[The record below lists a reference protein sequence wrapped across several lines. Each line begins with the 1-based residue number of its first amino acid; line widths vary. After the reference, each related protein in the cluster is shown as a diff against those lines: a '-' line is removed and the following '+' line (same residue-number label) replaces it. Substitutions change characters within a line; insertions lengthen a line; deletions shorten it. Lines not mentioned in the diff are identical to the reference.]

1 MKDLW
6 IHRCLLKPS
15 RSTHDA
21 ASSSQSTGSKQLH
34 ERMMTKSKLLM
45 PPPVGVRH
53 ELQALLMPMNSD
65 TVSRIVKS
73 DSLILELA
81 QREFLRVGHD
91 KDQHNH
97 IRNKLRELGRL
108 LMQLRRNANQ
118 PNASLQ
124 DFIHAGK
131 LADIV
136 RAVQDIA
143 GFTPSQIIFKVPS
156 LALKIGHSIKKCAT
170 IVKATA
176 LESGDKQTVE
186 IADNF
191 AGLLDI
197 KWKEEI
203 AGPAQRTLHDGKRN
217 KLHALPTSAN
227 VVKMTEYIRGT
238 AKTQVDILTAATEES
253 AKTVTL
259 TQVILFNRSRQG
271 EASKMKLQDF
281 HKRHTA
287 SASSD
292 YGLSKLEQQLC
303 RLFEVVEV
311 VGKRGR
317 TVPVILS
324 SDIITQMTTL
334 TEKRGEAGVA
344 AGNKHVFARSSYD
357 NVEHI
362 RGSDCMKKHAELSGV
377 SDPQSMRSLKL
388 RKQVAISSQMLALK
402 EHELDLWQDVWGTIS
417 GFIVSTTVFLTP
429 CCVLLICPSCFFILK
444 QAA

>member
-1 MKDLW
+1 
-6 IHRCLLKPS
+6 
-15 RSTHDA
+15 
-21 ASSSQSTGSKQLH
+21 
-34 ERMMTKSKLLM
+34 MMTKSKLLM

-53 ELQALLMPMNSD
+53 ELQALLVPMNSD

-81 QREFLRVGHD
+81 RREFLRIGHD

-143 GFTPSQIIFKVPS
+143 GFTPSQNIFKVPS

-217 KLHALPTSAN
+217 KPQALPTSAN
-227 VVKMTEYIRGT
+227 VVKMTEYLRDT
-238 AKTQVDILTAATEES
+238 AKTQVDILTAATGES
-253 AKTVTL
+253 AKNAWNLLNEVTL
-259 TQVILFNRSRQG
+259 TQVILFNRRRQG
-271 EASKMKLQDF
+271 EVSKMKLQDF

-287 SASSD
+287 STSSD

-357 NVEHI
+357 SMEHI

-388 RKQVAISSQMLALK
+388 RKQVATSSQMLALK
-402 EHELDLWQDVWGTIS
+402 ENELDLLAGYMGHDIRVHRQYYRLPD
-417 GFIVSTTVFLTP
+417 TVP
-429 CCVLLICPSCFFILK
+429 C
-444 QAA
+444 AACC